1 MKKGLI
7 ILFLS
12 FRCFSTHASQA
23 GLTSDICQ
31 ISQFINDN
39 PLVFSDFDKVRFLK
53 DLSTIKSI
61 RIRKITFRGK
71 RVISIKMIVRNIEE
85 LEFLLNQYYK
95 NFKGEKDLLKIIEDE
110 YKSKAET
117 RDNYADLNYQIMAST
132 QAEIKAIE
140 GLNSFFD
147 NREKFYGYLDI
158 SLLYKNSFQRSIYKM
173 GSEIVDLQFRLMDFT
188 LYQSNTSAIRAQIL
202 FKIFNLNQDLKE
214 FDRKNFVLIINS

>member
-12 FRCFSTHASQA
+12 FGCFSTRASQT
-23 GLTSDICQ
+23 GSISEICQ

-39 PLVFSDFDKVRFLK
+39 SLVFSDFDKVRFLN
-53 DLSTIKSI
+53 DLATIQST

-71 RVISIKMIVRNIEE
+71 KMVSIKMIIRNIEE

-95 NFKGEKDLLKIIEDE
+95 NFKGEKYLLKMIEDE

-117 RDNYADLNYQIMAST
+117 RDNYAELNYQIMAST
-132 QAEIKAIE
+132 QTEIKAIE

-173 GSEIVDLQFRLMDFT
+173 GSEIVDLEFRLLDFT
-188 LYQSNTSAIRAQIL
+188 LNQSNTSALRAQIL

-214 FDRKNFVLIINS
+214 FDRKNFVLIIND